1 MNGELPNAWA
11 QMARDIG
18 EMMALV
24 DLIEIYRDR
33 PDREVYVDR
42 LIERK
47 KIIDARMAQERM
59 G

>member
-1 MNGELPNAWA
+1 MNGELPKGWK
-11 QMARDIG
+11 QMATDLG
-18 EMMALV
+18 QVMALV